1 MPGNVLP
8 LSLAALRLLFGDV
21 ERIPQPVVEAF
32 DIGVPWT
39 GGAGALLADAEESK
53 ARYIAPILSPAS
65 VPTVFPGGKFCHLAA
80 GPGMRRVTQVLRPS
94 SLVISAFPP

>member
-1 MPGNVLP
+1 MRFPAHRPLRRRSERRFQALSNFTPSRHLSLHFMPGNVLP

-39 GGAGALLADAEESK
+39 GGAGPRLADQEESK
-53 ARYIAPILSPAS
+53 ARYIAPLLPPPS
-65 VPTVFPGGKFCHLAA
+65 VPT
-80 GPGMRRVTQVLRPS
+80 
-94 SLVISAFPP
+94 